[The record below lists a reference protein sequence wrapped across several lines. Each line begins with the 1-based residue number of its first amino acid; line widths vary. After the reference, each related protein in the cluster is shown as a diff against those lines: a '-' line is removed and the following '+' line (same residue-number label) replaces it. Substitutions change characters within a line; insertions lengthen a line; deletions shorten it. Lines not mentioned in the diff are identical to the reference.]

1 MASVHVTSNGSR
13 LGQAITIRDFQL
25 IADEP
30 LTAGGNDAG
39 PMPLE
44 WVLAGLGACKSITVQ
59 MYAQRKGWVL
69 QQVSIDLSYQNLG
82 DRHRIDVQ
90 MSLEGDLD
98 YEQRQRLRQ
107 IADRCPVHRLLTG
120 NVEIQTALVP
130 EVQAE

>member
-1 MASVHVTSNGSR
+1 
-13 LGQAITIRDFQL
+13 
-25 IADEP
+25 
-30 LTAGGNDAG
+30 
-39 PMPLE
+39 MPLE